1 MIELVNRIIREVPAY
16 QEFLTVN
23 ELNESSKRLS
33 SQYPKIVEMFEVGE
47 SSNGEKIQGL
57 KIGEGATKVLLLG
70 CPHPNEPIG
79 AMSIEYLAKRIA
91 ENDVEREKLDCT
103 WYMIK
108 CCDVMGTRLNE
119 GWFKGAFTPRKYAL
133 YYYRTPMYKQVE
145 WTFPIEY
152 KTLKWTNPSP
162 ETRALMKLIDNVK
175 PDVLASLHN
184 SSFRATYFY
193 ISTPN
198 PKLHKLLHNATLEQN
213 VPIHRGEPETPYVE
227 KLDEAIFKVP
237 TCIQAYDFLAK
248 FANKDPAHVIK
259 HGAGSYEYASKANEN
274 VFAIICEV
282 PYIYDE
288 RLGSVAEIGI
298 KRKDVVLLSLKMQK
312 KLSLWLK
319 NKLEKITSES
329 EYAKTSPFYEA
340 LADTVR
346 YQLESIPA
354 EEKWAQTDP
363 NLDRSATIAE
373 SVDSVVVKAL
383 FYGSLLRLGLLTRLV
398 QEVSQ
403 RNLLKSLKKLALE
416 VEEKFEVAY
425 NDFIKLSK
433 FEVIPVEK
441 LVKIQLASVLY
452 TILSVKEQI

>member
-1 MIELVNRIIREVPAY
+1 MELVNQIISEVPAY
-16 QEFLTVN
+16 KDFLTVD
-23 ELNESSKRLS
+23 ELNENSMKLS
-33 SQYPKIVEMFEVGE
+33 SQYPKVVKIFEVGE
-47 SSNGEKIQGL
+47 SSTGERIYGL
-57 KIGEGATKVLLLG
+57 KIGEGSTKVLLLG

-91 ENDVEREKLDCT
+91 ENNVKREKLDCT
-103 WYMIK
+103 WYMVK

-119 GWFKGAFTPRKYAL
+119 GWFKGDFTPRKYAL
-133 YYYRTPMYKQVE
+133 NYYRTPMYKQVE
-145 WTFPIEY
+145 WSFPIEY
-152 KTLKWTNPSP
+152 KTLKWANPSP
-162 ETRALMKLIDNVK
+162 ETRALMNLIDNVK
-175 PDVLASLHN
+175 PNVIASLHN

-193 ISTPN
+193 ISAPN
-198 PKLHKLLHNATLEQN
+198 PKLHKLLHKATLEQN

-237 TCIQAYDFLAK
+237 TCVQAYDFLAK
-248 FANKDPAHVIK
+248 FAKKDPAHVIK
-259 HGAGSYEYASKANEN
+259 HGAGSYEYAVKANKN

-288 RLGSVAEIGI
+288 RLGNVAEIGI

-312 KLSLWLK
+312 KVSLWLK
-319 NKLEKITSES
+319 NKLEKITSEA
-329 EYAKTSPFYEA
+329 ECAKTSPFYEA

-354 EEKWAQTDP
+354 EEKWAQTSPD
-363 NLDRSATIAE
+363 LDRSASIAE
-373 SVDSVVVKAL
+373 STDSIVVRAL

-398 QEVSQ
+398 QEMLRKNPTKVI
-403 RNLLKSLKKLALE
+403 KKLAIE
-416 VEEKFEVAY
+416 VEGKFEAAY
-425 NDFIKLSK
+425 KDFVKLSK

-452 TILSVKEQI
+452 SILFVKEKI